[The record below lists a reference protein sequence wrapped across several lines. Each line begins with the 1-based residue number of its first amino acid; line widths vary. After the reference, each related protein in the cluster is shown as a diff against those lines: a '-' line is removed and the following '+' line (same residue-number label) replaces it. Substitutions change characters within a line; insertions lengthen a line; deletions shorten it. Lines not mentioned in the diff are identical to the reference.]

1 MSEFNRAQALIDAVR
16 EQRNAAEDRAAEI
29 AASNLHL
36 VAINRGQ
43 ADRIKEL
50 DAAVAEKDQKL
61 GDQARLLVLTLD
73 ELAKLKAPKVE
84 ATSTSS
90 EPVAK

>member
-16 EQRNAAEDRAAEI
+16 EQRNAAEDRAAETS
-29 AASNLHL
+29 AANLHL

-50 DAAVAEKDQKL
+50 EAAVAEKDQKL
-61 GDQARLLVLTLD
+61 GDQARLLVSTVD

-84 ATSTSS
+84 AGSTSS